1 MTLTKLFR
9 FRIILPLILV
19 GIICLGGLMAW
30 AVTFPSVQTWLVK
43 RSEAILETVL
53 DAEVELDAVSLALPA
68 NGELE
73 GIRIISDDG
82 TFHGEVGSIN
92 LSLLDFSLWDYLLNN
107 RPLHIL
113 SLNQATI
120 SGLSFPLVKDSLGR
134 LNLFSIIGTSTK
146 QKKPVQRLL
155 KFEVEELRLINCSF
169 SYTDSLRL
177 PPDSLRGRVFQAT
190 EMKIDSINLEASF
203 TQGPGKRFEA
213 DIQHLSAREMMS
225 NLVLNDLSFSVLS
238 DTVHSR
244 DRRGWK
250 EVVPFVAINGVD
262 LVEGQTELHVD
273 FRYPRTELMDL
284 LRGDL
289 LYRYFEADW
298 KNCRLHTNSIQK
310 FSPVPLPIQGLLF
323 LNGRTLGTINDLYSP
338 GLFVSMGTKTH
349 LKARFRIN
357 DLLTYQKTNLDV
369 RFEEAFLNTKE
380 LRAFLPGLEIP
391 YLLDTVTLANA
402 TGRYSGAYTDFQILT
417 KGDLGKGKASVN
429 LHLTLPPTS
438 KVFRYKGNVSTKSLN
453 PNSLGFSSLIDSRFI
468 NAEVTVDG
476 KGTSIASLASTLNLR
491 VWNSD
496 LYSYRVDSILANL
509 DVRQKRISG
518 KAKAYHDEG
527 MADLLVDMNLAAS
540 PSIYD
545 IRGGVRTVDLSKY
558 GLWEEPL
565 IVSSR
570 FIAEFNGDSLEQVEG
585 LFRLAESSV
594 KNKEGNA
601 FSLYQSKLEVSRNSE
616 GEKLFQLQS
625 PVSDIDLKGNF
636 TLNKIGSLVSMLAKE
651 SRIYFS
657 NDDSLI
663 QDYYL
668 NKEIDSLTTTGELA
682 LKTNPELNKLLT
694 FLKIPIKIAP
704 QSTVTTNFSFGFT
717 EILSLNLQSDSIKY
731 SGISFEGVTGEGQ
744 IYKQSSDNVL
754 ALLAGLNSEKVNLGD
769 GREIDRV
776 SWEIDGVDDTFNGL
790 LRLRQLEENNYVQIL
805 SQTEFRED
813 GSIYSEINPE
823 RTYLIVNGDSLELME
838 GNSIDYHLGI
848 FDIQNII
855 LQSEETYFRLDG
867 LISKD
872 PQDVLTLSV
881 GQFPISILADFTEF
895 SYVPNGTFN
904 LEVRMQQLL
913 TDPCLNIFS
922 RLEDF
927 QLDDYEYGEIY
938 TEGHWQAASG
948 HLLLDASLYDG
959 QDTTLHVEGY
969 YDLQDTISPLHFTL
983 GTEHGFPFDY
993 VYPFVKA
1000 QLYELEG
1007 QVDLDKFTISG
1018 SLGNPVILGTG
1029 HFTDAGFGVDFF
1041 KTKYKFDGSIQF
1053 ENDKIVFPRIRLY
1066 DVNKNYAQLYGFIY
1080 HVGLNDIRFDLQVEE
1095 ANNFLLMNTRKGD
1108 NELFYGRLL
1117 LKDGL
1122 GSVTGDLDKL
1132 SLDMFATSGR
1142 GSFLKIPLEDTGA
1155 EGRPDFIH
1163 FSGETNNDDT
1173 YETGLKDFEINLSIA
1188 MTEDLEVDL
1197 IFDEKVGDIIRG
1209 KGVGNLSMY
1218 INEAGE
1224 FTMFGDYE
1232 ITEGNYLFTAQN
1244 ILNKKFL
1251 VKPGGTIVWTG
1262 DPYDAQLK
1270 LDAYYPLYADISQLL
1285 QEDQAIRTPVNVNMG
1300 MNGSLLEP
1308 EIALSIELPSLTEGD
1323 ASQIASYLKSIRYD
1337 EQELNKQVFSL
1348 MVFNRFAPVG
1358 GFLGDNAASSGVTTS
1373 ISELISN
1380 QLNYWLGQAIGEN
1393 VNVGV
1398 GTSNF
1403 QDVNLLLSASLFN
1416 DRVTIER
1423 DGTLIDDNSNLA
1435 IGNVSV
1441 QIKLLP
1447 AIGNVQKTAYRP
1459 SELVLEVFT
1468 RESLDANINN
1478 NTYQAGIGIF
1488 YKKDFDEIKDLFQRG
1503 KKQQ

>member
-1 MTLTKLFR
+1 MTRKKLLR

-19 GIICLGGLMAW
+19 GFICLGGLAVW
-30 AVTFPSVQTWLVK
+30 AISFPSVQTWLVK
-43 RSEAILETVL
+43 RSETILETIL
-53 DAEVELDAVSLALPA
+53 DADVELRSVSLALPA
-68 NGELE
+68 NGKLE
-73 GIRIISDDG
+73 GIQVISDDG
-82 TFHGEVGSIN
+82 RFNGAIESIN
-92 LSLLDFSLWDYLLNN
+92 LGLLNFSVWDYLLNN
-107 RPLHIL
+107 RPLHTL
-113 SLNQATI
+113 SLNEVAI
-120 SGLSFPLVKDSLGR
+120 SGLSFPLVKDSTGR
-134 LNLFSIIGTSTK
+134 LNLLSIIESSSGE
-146 QKKPVQRLL
+146 KKPSQRLL
-155 KFEVEELRLINCSF
+155 AIEIEDLKLVNCSF

-190 EMKIDSINLEASF
+190 EMKIDSINLDASF
-203 TQGPGKRFEA
+203 SLGPGKRFEA
-213 DIQHLSAREMMS
+213 DIRHLSAEERMS
-225 NLVLNDLSFSVLS
+225 GLTLEDLSFSVLS

-250 EVVPFVAINGVD
+250 EVVPFVSLNGID
-262 LVEGQTELHVD
+262 LVEGATELHVD
-273 FRYPRTELMDL
+273 IRYPRTELLDL
-284 LRGDL
+284 LRGDV

-298 KNCRLHTNSIQK
+298 KNSQLHTNSIQK
-310 FSPVPLPIQGLLF
+310 FSPTQLPITGLLF

-338 GLFVSMGTKTH
+338 GLFVSMGTKTQ

-357 DLLTYQKTNLDV
+357 DLLDYRNTNLDV
-369 RFEEAFLNTKE
+369 RFEEAYVNAKE
-380 LRAFLPGLEIP
+380 LRDFLPSLDIP
-391 YLLDTVTLANA
+391 YLLDSVTLARA
-402 TGRYSGAYTDFQILT
+402 TGRYVGGYTDFQILT
-417 KGDLGKGKASVN
+417 DGTLGTGKATID

-438 KVFRYKGNVSTKSLN
+438 RTFRYKGFVSTTGLN
-453 PNSLGFSSLIDSRFI
+453 PNSLGFTPLIDSRFL
-468 NAEVTVDG
+468 NAKVVVDG
-476 KGTSIASLASTLNLR
+476 KGTSIESLASALELT

-496 LYSYRVDSILANL
+496 LYNYRVDSILATL
-509 DVRQKRISG
+509 DVRQKQITG
-518 KAKAYHDEG
+518 KAKAHHDG
-527 MADLLVDMNLAAS
+527 GFADLLVDMNLSAS
-540 PSIYD
+540 PSVYD
-545 IRGGVRTVDLSKY
+545 IRGGVRTVDLHKY

-565 IVSSR
+565 IVSTR
-570 FIAEFNGDSLEQVEG
+570 FVADFTGDSLEQVEG

-594 KNKEGNA
+594 TNRDGNA
-601 FSLYQSKLEVSRNSE
+601 FNLYQSKLEVSRNSE
-616 GEKLFQLQS
+616 GDKLFQLQS

-636 TLNKIGSLVSMLAKE
+636 TLKRLGGLVNMLATE
-651 SRIYFS
+651 SKIYFS

-663 QDYYL
+663 QEYYE
-668 NKEIDSLTTTGELA
+668 NKTLDSLVTAGELA
-682 LKTNPELNKLLT
+682 LKTNSELNRFLT
-694 FLKIPIKIAP
+694 FLQIPVKIAP
-704 QSTVTTNFSFGFT
+704 QSTLNTNFTFGLT
-717 EILSLNLQSDSIKY
+717 EIVSLSLESDSIKY
-731 SGISFEGVTGEGQ
+731 SGVTFEGVTGEAEV
-744 IYKQSSDNVL
+744 YKQSSDNVL
-754 ALLAGLNSEKVNLGD
+754 ALLAGLNSEKMDLGD
-769 GREIDRV
+769 GREVDRIA
-776 SWEIDGVDDTFNGL
+776 WEIDGADDKFNGL
-790 LRLRQLEENNYVQIL
+790 LRLQQYEENNYVQIL
-805 SQTEFRED
+805 SQTIFQND

-823 RTYLIVNGDSLELME
+823 KTYLIVNGDSLELMA
-838 GNSIDYHLGI
+838 GNSLNYYQGI

-855 LQSEETYFRLDG
+855 LQSDETYFRLDG

-872 PQDVLTLSV
+872 PQDALTLSV

-895 SYVPNGTFN
+895 SYVPAGTFN

-913 TDPCLNIFS
+913 TDPCLNVVS

-927 QLDDYEYGEIY
+927 TLDEYEYGDIY
-938 TEGHWQAASG
+938 TEGHWQSASG
-948 HLLLDASLYDG
+948 HLQLDASLYDDE
-959 QDTTLHVEGY
+959 DTTLHVVGY
-969 YDLQDTISPLHFTL
+969 YDLPDSISPLHFTL

-993 VYPFVKA
+993 AYPFVKA

-1007 QVDLDKFTISG
+1007 QVDLDQFTISG
-1018 SLGNPVILGTG
+1018 SLSNPVILGTG
-1029 HFTDAGFGVDFF
+1029 HFTDAGFGVDYF

-1066 DVNKNYAQLYGFIY
+1066 DEKRNYAQLYGFIY
-1080 HVGLNDIRFDLQVEE
+1080 HVGLDDIRFDLQVEE

-1122 GSVTGDLDKL
+1122 GSITGDLEKL
-1132 SLDMFATSGR
+1132 SLDMFATSGK

-1155 EGRPDFIH
+1155 EDRPDFIH
-1163 FSGETNNDDT
+1163 FSGEENDSDT
-1173 YETGLKDFEINLSIA
+1173 YETGLKDFEINLSIG

-1285 QEDQAIRTPVNVNMG
+1285 QEEQSIRTPVNVNMG

-1398 GTSNF
+1398 GTNNF

-1447 AIGNVQKTAYRP
+1447 AVGNVQVTDYRP
-1459 SELVLEVFT
+1459 SELILEVFT
-1468 RESLDANINN
+1468 RESLDANLNN

-1488 YKKDFDEIKDLFQRG
+1488 YKKDFDQIKELFKRG
-1503 KKQQ
+1503 KKK

>member
-1 MTLTKLFR
+1 MPLKKLFR
-9 FRIILPLILV
+9 FRIVLPLLLA
-19 GIICLGGLMAW
+19 GIICLGGLLVW
-30 AVTFPSVQTWLVK
+30 AISFPSVQTWLVK
-43 RSEAILETVL
+43 RSETILETVL
-53 DAEVELDAVSLALPA
+53 SAEVELDAVSLALPA
-68 NGELE
+68 NGKLE
-73 GIRIISDDG
+73 GISILSEDG
-82 TFHGEVGSIN
+82 SFEGGIESIN
-92 LSLLDFSLWDYLLNN
+92 LSLLDFSLWDYVLNN
-107 RPLHIL
+107 RPLHTL
-113 SLNQATI
+113 SLNEVTI
-120 SGLSFPLVKDSLGR
+120 SGVSLPLVKDSTGR
-134 LNLFSIIGTSTK
+134 LNLMSLIGSSSG
-146 QKKPVQRLL
+146 QKKTSQRLL
-155 KFEVEELRLINCSF
+155 KFEIEDLRLVNCSF

-177 PPDSLRGRVFQAT
+177 PPDSLRGQVFQAT
-190 EMKIDSINLEASF
+190 EMKIDSINLDASF
-203 TQGPGKRFEA
+203 SLGPGKRFEA
-213 DIQHLSAREMMS
+213 DIHQLSAQETMS
-225 NLVLNDLSFSVLS
+225 GLTLNDLSFTILS
-238 DTVHSR
+238 DTIHSR

-250 EVVPFVAINGVD
+250 EVVPYVSLNGID
-262 LVEGQTELHVD
+262 LIEGQTELHVD
-273 FRYPRTELMDL
+273 IRYPRTELMDL

-298 KNCRLHTNSIQK
+298 KNSRLHTNSIQK
-310 FSPVPLPIQGLLF
+310 FSPTLLPIKGLLRID
-323 LNGRTLGTINDLYSP
+323 GRTLGTINDLYSP
-338 GLFVSMGTKTH
+338 GLFVSMGSKTH
-349 LKARFRIN
+349 LKAKFRIN
-357 DLLTYQKTNLDV
+357 DLLNYKETQLDV

-402 TGRYSGAYTDFQILT
+402 SGRYSGAYTDFQILT
-417 KGDLGKGKASVN
+417 KGELGKGKAQVD

-438 KVFRYKGNVSTKSLN
+438 TTLRYAGSVGTTNLN
-453 PNSLGFSSLIDSRFI
+453 PNSLGFNSLIDSRLL
-468 NAEVTVDG
+468 NAKVVVDG
-476 KGTSIASLASTLNLR
+476 KGTSIASLASTLNLT

-496 LYSYRVDSILANL
+496 LYSYRVDSILATL

-518 KAKAYHDEG
+518 NAKAHHDG
-527 MADLLVDMNLAAS
+527 GFADLLVDMNLAAS
-540 PSIYD
+540 PSVYD
-545 IRGGVRTVDLSKY
+545 IRGGVKTIDLHKY

-565 IVSSR
+565 VVSTR
-570 FIAEFNGDSLEQVEG
+570 FIADFIGDSLEQVEG

-594 KNKEGNA
+594 TNKEGNA
-601 FSLYQSKLEVSRNSE
+601 FNLYQSKLEVSRNSE
-616 GEKLFQLQS
+616 GDKLFQLQS

-636 TLNKIGSLVSMLAKE
+636 TLKRLGGLVGMLATE
-651 SRIYFS
+651 SKIYFS

-668 NKEIDSLTTTGELA
+668 TKEIDSLETSGELA
-682 LKTNPELNKLLT
+682 LKTNQELNRLLT
-694 FLKIPIKIAP
+694 FLQIPVKISP
-704 QSTVTTNFSFGFT
+704 QSTLNTNFTFGFT
-717 EILSLNLQSDSIKY
+717 EILSLSLQSDSIKY
-731 SGISFEGVTGEGQ
+731 SGISFEGVSGTAEV
-744 IYKQSSDNVL
+744 YKQSSDNVL
-754 ALLAGLNSEKVNLGD
+754 ALLAGLNAEKMDLGD
-769 GREIDRV
+769 GHEVDRV
-776 SWEIDGVDDTFNGL
+776 AWEIDGADDNFNGL
-790 LRLRQLEENNYVQIL
+790 LRLQQYEENNYVQIL
-805 SQTEFRED
+805 SQTIFKED

-823 RTYLIVNGDSLELME
+823 RTYLIVNGDSLELMD
-838 GNSIDYHLGI
+838 GNSVNFHNGI

-895 SYVPNGTFN
+895 SYVPAGTFN
-904 LEVRMQQLL
+904 LEARMQQLL
-913 TDPCLNIFS
+913 TDPCLNIVS

-927 QLDDYEYGEIY
+927 TLDDYEYGEIY
-938 TEGHWQAASG
+938 TEGHWQAKSG
-948 HLLLDASLYDG
+948 HLQLDASLFDG
-959 QDTTLHVEGY
+959 VDTTLHVVGY
-969 YDLQDTISPLHFTL
+969 YALSDSIAPLHFTL

-1007 QVDLDKFTISG
+1007 QVDLDQFTITG

-1029 HFTDAGFGVDFF
+1029 HFTDAGFGVDYF

-1080 HVGLNDIRFDLQVEE
+1080 HVGLDDIRFDLQVEE

-1122 GSVTGDLDKL
+1122 GSVTGDLEKL

-1155 EGRPDFIH
+1155 EDRPDFIH
-1163 FSGETNNDDT
+1163 FSGEEKNDDT
-1173 YETGLKDFEINLSIA
+1173 YETGLKDFEINLSIG

-1285 QEDQAIRTPVNVNMG
+1285 QEEQTIRTPVNVNMG

-1398 GTSNF
+1398 GTNNF

-1423 DGTLIDDNSNLA
+1423 DGTLIDDNSNLS

-1447 AIGNVQKTAYRP
+1447 AIGNVQVTDYRP
-1459 SELVLEVFT
+1459 SELILEVFT
-1468 RESLDANINN
+1468 RESLDANLNN

-1488 YKKDFDEIKDLFQRG
+1488 YKKDFDQIKDLFQRG
-1503 KKQQ
+1503 KKKK